1 MEIASPGGFPEDVR
15 LDNLLVT
22 APHPRN
28 PVLADAFKRI
38 GLVER
43 TGRGI
48 DTIYEGQLRYG
59 RPAPDYSRSSA
70 GSVQVVLPGG
80 EADVGLARLI
90 MEHDTPARRM
100 TLEEMLIIN
109 TVTRERRID
118 LPRVAALVQRSESGA
133 RAILDRLVDADVLDE
148 TEERRSPVYTLSA
161 AASRILGQ
169 GGAEHVEPARR
180 EEAILEYVDRNGR
193 ITRSQA
199 ADLCQLE
206 AREARAILEKLV
218 KRGDLVIRGERRGS
232 YYERSAGVMT
242 GRS

>member
-1 MEIASPGGFPEDVR
+1 VR

-59 RPAPDYSRSSA
+59 RSAPDYSRSSA
-70 GSVQVVLPGG
+70 GTVQVVLPGG
-80 EADVGLARLI
+80 EANVGLTRLI
-90 MEHDTPARRM
+90 IEHDTPERRM
-100 TLEEMLIIN
+100 TLDEMLIIN
-109 TVTRERRID
+109 MVARERRLD
-118 LPRVAALVQRSESGA
+118 LPRAAALVQRSEGGA
-133 RAILDRLVDADVLDE
+133 RAILDRLVDIDILDE
-148 TEERRSPVYTLSA
+148 DEDRRSPTYTLSA
-161 AASRILGQ
+161 AAARTMGQ
-169 GGAEHVEPARR
+169 EGAERVEPGRR
-180 EEAILEYVDRNGR
+180 EEAILQYVDTNGR

-206 AREARAILEKLV
+206 GREARAILEKLV
-218 KRGDLVIRGERRGS
+218 KRGELVVRGERRGS
-232 YYERSAGVMT
+232 YYERPAGVMT
-242 GRS
+242 GGQKL